1 MKFDADAIVPFP
13 RDQVFFAYR
22 DDMPRAVLYMSAV
35 NSIDVLESEEVSPG
49 VRRYLKV
56 WSGTGDIPTPL
67 KPFLPD
73 GTLRW
78 DDRVTWDQNTW
89 SSAWTIRTHVFE
101 DAISVTGMT
110 SLVEISGGR
119 TRVELRGDFVVDS
132 RKIANLPQIIA
143 QPLART
149 AEAYL
154 TRQITSNL
162 ASTSDAITRFLREST
177 ENARTVV

>member
-13 RDQVFFAYR
+13 REQVFLAYR
-22 DDMPRAVLYMSAV
+22 DDMPRAVSYMSAV
-35 NSIDVLESEEVSPG
+35 NAIEVLEVEDVSPG

-56 WSGTGDIPTPL
+56 WSGTGDIPAAL

-78 DDRVTWDQNTW
+78 DDRVVWDQ
-89 SSAWTIRTHVFE
+89 SAWASRWTIRAHAFPE
-101 DAISVTGMT
+101 AISVTGTT
-110 SLVEISGGR
+110 SLVAISGGR

-132 RKIANLPQIIA
+132 RKLASLPQIIA

-162 ASTSDAITRFLREST
+162 ATTSEAISRLLREAS

>member
-13 RDQVFFAYR
+13 REQVFYAYR

-35 NSIDVLESEEVSPG
+35 NSIEVLETEDVSPG
-49 VRRYLKV
+49 VRRYLKI
-56 WSGTGDIPTPL
+56 WSGTGDIPSAL

-89 SSAWTIRTHVFE
+89 SSQWTIRTHVFPE
-101 DAISVTGMT
+101 AITVTGQT

-119 TRVELRGDFVVDS
+119 TRVELRGDFVVDA
-132 RKIANLPQIIA
+132 RKLANLPHIIA

-154 TRQITSNL
+154 TRQITANL
-162 ASTSDAITRFLREST
+162 ATTSDAIARFLRESS